1 MAGNEQSPVIED
13 KHASEEEV
21 KLNFRSVF
29 TFFSSLDYLRFLELE
44 GAFEDI
50 ESKELYYVGERA
62 AVVTFVIKK
71 IIPSLTLIYWIFFFI
86 LSFFYRFNPVVVAL
100 VLISVYTFLGF
111 LLVERYTIGRGYLYL
126 VFRDFLINTLIFTFA
141 AWILTDI
148 FVFYLLPR
156 LWEAFLGWYTNVKG
170 EMSYMVAKAVYS
182 VLNPV
187 FNRAAEVIFPYIYVY
202 LYTSPVKV
210 FSLAGVY
217 FFFLFLSRQ
226 RRSRLQYKFNRFR
239 KLS

>member
-86 LSFFYRFNPVVVAL
+86 LSFFY
-100 VLISVYTFLGF
+100 
-111 LLVERYTIGRGYLYL
+111 YTIGRGYLYL